1 MCVSQE
7 ARATSIQCASV
18 AVHSSVVYHL
28 PTPWACQN
36 RNVEWY
42 NGYNLFYFFTRSFT
56 SKKKIES
63 VIKKNT
69 RYALLT
75 NFAAEQ
81 QKNRRLCERSA
92 FNKKKMRVGPF
103 LQIFRLYSKPTVK
116 NMPIQ
121 GPCPFRGHHFLVLPL
136 LTSSSQIIKF
146 TLTIKK

>member
-7 ARATSIQCASV
+7 ARATGIQVASV
-18 AVHSSVVYHL
+18 AVHSSLVYHL

-42 NGYNLFYFFTRSFT
+42 NGYILFYFFTRSFT
-56 SKKKIES
+56 RKKKIES
-63 VIKKNT
+63 VIKKIT
-69 RYALLT
+69 RYTLLT
-75 NFAAEQ
+75 NYAAQ
-81 QKNRRLCERSA
+81 QQQNRRLCERRA

-121 GPCPFRGHHFLVLPL
+121 GTRPYRGHDFLLVVLL
-136 LTSSSQIIKF
+136 L
-146 TLTIKK
+146 LL